1 MNNHRENERRTHGLL
16 GLIGLMVL
24 VATLA
29 GCNTFAVKTPQGFV
43 SLKRY
48 RTKIYYKAV
57 SPDNAVITISAFPH
71 KDKGTLDYWAAIL
84 KREMVLQKGY
94 KLTSSEAVRTR
105 SGIEGRQ
112 LIFSTK
118 NGATPYAY
126 ESTLFV
132 TGKYIYVIEAASKAK
147 RFKSHRG
154 SIDALIASFR
164 PR

>member
-1 MNNHRENERRTHGLL
+1 MHHNLQRTLSIGLL
-16 GLIGLMVL
+16 AL
-24 VATLA
+24 VASLA

-48 RTKIYYKAV
+48 RSKTYYKAV
-57 SPDNAVITISAFPH
+57 SPDNAVITISVFEH
-71 KDKGTLDYWAAIL
+71 KDKGSLDFWASIL

-94 KLTSSEAVRTR
+94 KLTGADAVRTR
-105 SGIEGRQ
+105 GGLEGRQ
-112 LIFSTK
+112 LSFSTK
-118 NGATPYAY
+118 NGTTPYIY

-132 TGKYIYVIEAASKAK
+132 TGPYIYVIEAAAQAK
-147 RFKSHRG
+147 RFKAHRG

>member
-1 MNNHRENERRTHGLL
+1 MHRTRITL
-16 GLIGLMVL
+16 GLVTL
-24 VATLA
+24 VALVAALA

-57 SPDNAVITISAFPH
+57 SPDNAVITISAFKH
-71 KDKGTLDYWAAIL
+71 TDKGSLDFWAAIL

-94 KLTSSEAVRTR
+94 KLTGAEAVRTR
-105 SGIEGRQ
+105 SGLAGRR
-112 LIFSTK
+112 LSFTTK
-118 NGATPYAY
+118 SGTTPYAY
-126 ESTLFV
+126 ESTVFV
-132 TGKYIYVIEAASKAK
+132 TGRYIYVIEAAAKAK
-147 RFKSHRG
+147 RFKAHRG